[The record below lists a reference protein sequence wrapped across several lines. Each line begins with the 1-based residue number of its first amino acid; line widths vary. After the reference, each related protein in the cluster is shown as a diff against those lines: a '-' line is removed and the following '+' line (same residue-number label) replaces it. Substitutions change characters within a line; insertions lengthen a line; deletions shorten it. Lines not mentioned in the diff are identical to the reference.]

1 MLKYSFKSKIG
12 NISLFSDNN
21 KIIKIIMQSDKFY
34 NDVPDKAIVL
44 AEKEIIEY
52 LDNKRKDFNFPIY
65 YDGSAFQKQV
75 LKTMKSIP
83 YGEKWS
89 YSLLAEKAGYKN
101 AVRAVGTVCKN
112 NPLPLIIP
120 CHRVIKKNGDIGN
133 FYGGQD
139 LKKYLLNIEKSLQ

>member
-21 KIIKIIMQSDKFY
+21 KIIKIIMQSDEFY
-34 NDVPDKAIVL
+34 YDIPDKAIVL

-65 YDGSAFQKQV
+65 YDGSTFQKQV

-89 YSLLAEKAGYKN
+89 YSLLAENAGYKN

-133 FYGGQD
+133 FNGGQD